1 MQRGELWWANL
12 PQPVGPS
19 PVILISRDRAIQVRD
34 AVTVAQVTS
43 TIRKIPVEVE
53 VGKDEGLDHASVI
66 NCDVLLTIPKRLLER
81 RLGILP
87 AAKRQALD
95 SALRFALG
103 L

>member
-1 MQRGELWWANL
+1 MHRGELWWANL
-12 PQPVGPS
+12 PQPVGPR

-53 VGKDEGLDHASVI
+53 VGQDEGLDHASVI
-66 NCDVLLTIPKRLLER
+66 NCDVLLTIPKGLLTK
-81 RLGILP
+81 RLGLIS
-87 AAKRQALD
+87 AAKRREVD
-95 SALRFALG
+95 EALRFALG